1 MSVGLALCPAILVL
15 LGRNWTEWA
24 KRPIKVQVLQEF
36 LSKTCFGVGT
46 PQSFTK
52 NTTKKSS
59 YKTPSNEAHTIL
71 APIEDGSSIFQKRS
85 SDGSSN

>member
-1 MSVGLALCPAILVL
+1 MMIYRLFLAVFLSEALRCPNLKTCFFCSRMSVGLALCPAVLVL
-15 LGRNWTEWA
+15 LGRNWTECA

-52 NTTKKSS
+52 K
-59 YKTPSNEAHTIL
+59 YH
-71 APIEDGSSIFQKRS
+71 
-85 SDGSSN
+85 